1 MCNFGKIYRSQE
13 DIGIVE
19 LNMMLL
25 LKPLLQD
32 KTQAVYSQ
40 QDNSDVQDILDTQHS
55 THWQDRRE
63 ERKVP
68 GSHGANNPACDIV

>member
-1 MCNFGKIYRSQE
+1 VCNFGKICRSQE

-19 LNMMLL
+19 LNIMLL
-25 LKPLLQD
+25 LKLLLQD

-55 THWQDRRE
+55 THWQDVKSEKCLDRTGHTILL
-63 ERKVP
+63 V
-68 GSHGANNPACDIV
+68 I